1 MAKKETLKIDPKKI
15 KKEDL
20 QSVFSN
26 VLNKLKSKQLME
38 KIWIECQRCGS
49 VFWVF
54 ADELNAIYPK
64 NRIDYK
70 ICTSCERQLNSK
82 KQCQII

>member
-26 VLNKLKSKQLME
+26 VLNKLKSK
-38 KIWIECQRCGS
+38 
-49 VFWVF
+49 
-54 ADELNAIYPK
+54 
-64 NRIDYK
+64 
-70 ICTSCERQLNSK
+70 
-82 KQCQII
+82 